1 LLNRKYE
8 VIIFVSI
15 LQTVLQYCKH

>member
-1 LLNRKYE
+1 LLNRKCE
-8 VIIFVSI
+8 AIIFVSI